1 VAPKV
6 FTSRETEMWVS
17 INNELTQVSLDC
29 EATEAYDARMADGN
43 LLRAVDRFAQTLELS
58 GMPRMA
64 ARVFAYVLAEDS
76 DRYTA
81 TQLAEGLQVSPAA
94 VSGAL
99 RYLLDARLLFRERE
113 PGNRS
118 DLFRVYDDDVWRA
131 IISARIPLLEHFI
144 TALDPA
150 IDLLAPGSRGRRRME
165 ETREFFRFMM
175 RETAN
180 MLERWSVYREQHL
193 AAP

>member
-1 VAPKV
+1 
-6 FTSRETEMWVS
+6 M
-17 INNELTQVSLDC
+17 IDH
-29 EATEAYDARMADGN
+29 MADQN

-113 PGNRS
+113 PGQRS
-118 DLFRVYDDDVWRA
+118 DLYRVYDDDVWRV
-131 IISARIPLLEHFI
+131 IMSARIPLVEHFI
-144 TALDPA
+144 AALDPA
-150 IDLLAPGSRGRRRME
+150 IELLEPGSRGRRRME
-165 ETREFFRFMM
+165 ETREFFRFVM
-175 RETAN
+175 REMAE
-180 MLERWSVYREQHL
+180 MMERWSVYRKEHL
-193 AAP
+193 ADP

>member
-1 VAPKV
+1 MIPRVA
-6 FTSRETEMWVS
+6 
-17 INNELTQVSLDC
+17 ND
-29 EATEAYDARMADGN
+29 N

-64 ARVFAYVLAEDS
+64 ARVFAYVLAEDA

-118 DLFRVYDDDVWRA
+118 DLYRVYDDDVWRV
-131 IISARIPLLEHFI
+131 IVSARIPLIEHFVS
-144 TALDPA
+144 ALDPA
-150 IDLLAPGSRGRRRME
+150 IEMLQPGSRGRRRME
-165 ETREFFRFMM
+165 ETREFFRFTIGEMTDMM
-175 RETAN
+175 
-180 MLERWSVYREQHL
+180 ERWSVHRKEHL
-193 AAP
+193 ADQ

>member
-1 VAPKV
+1 
-6 FTSRETEMWVS
+6 
-17 INNELTQVSLDC
+17 
-29 EATEAYDARMADGN
+29 MADDN

-99 RYLLDARLLFRERE
+99 RYLLDTRLLFRERE

-118 DLFRVYDDDVWRA
+118 DLFRVYDEDVWRA
-131 IISARIPLLEHFI
+131 IISARIPLIEHFV
-144 TALDPA
+144 TALEPA
-150 IDLLAPGSRGRRRME
+150 IEMLAPGSPGRRRME
-165 ETREFFRFMM
+165 ETREFFRFTI
-175 RETAN
+175 RETTD
-180 MLERWSVYREQHL
+180 MLERWSAYRKQHL
-193 AAP
+193 AHSET